1 MLLVRIG
8 RKSCWSTTDPSVER
22 AVKDLSL
29 RTDEEGL
36 SVYKVNSIDN
46 ARNIAK
52 LFAPTARKS
61 VDKIDFILFD
71 ESLVTTIEGLDLR
84 KTECDLHPELSEAH
98 HEIVGLDDQK
108 ACALASA
115 VLSSSFC
122 AERISESEVIESLR
136 SRMQHDDQFKDYVY
150 EDWISRAAGQ

>member
-8 RKSCWSTTDPSVER
+8 SKSRWSTTEPSSER
-22 AVKDLSL
+22 AAKDLSL

-36 SVYKVNSIDN
+36 SVYKVDSIEN
-46 ARNIAK
+46 ARDIAK

-61 VDKIDFILFD
+61 VGKIDFVLFD
-71 ESLVTTIEGLDLR
+71 ESLVAAIEGLGLR

-108 ACALASA
+108 ACALATA

-136 SRMQHDDQFKDYVY
+136 SRMRRDDDFKDYVH
-150 EDWISRAAGQ
+150 EDWISRAAV

>member
-8 RKSCWSTTDPSVER
+8 RKSYWSTTEPSVDR
-22 AVKDLSL
+22 AIKDLSL

-36 SVYKVNSIDN
+36 SVYKVDSIDN
-46 ARNIAK
+46 AREIAK

-61 VDKIDFILFD
+61 ASKIDFILFD
-71 ESLVTTIEGLDLR
+71 ESLVTAVEGLGLR

-108 ACALASA
+108 SCALATA
-115 VLSSSFC
+115 ILSGSFL

-136 SRMQHDDQFKDYVY
+136 SRMQRDDDFKDYVY
-150 EDWISRAAGQ
+150 EDWISRAAG